1 MREVVNYSQW
11 DLSEKGSFLID
22 FFLGCVLTTCFLKG
36 SYLLDVYDKL
46 YVWYG
51 TQCSE
56 TMKQS
61 SILVANTYIRL
72 AATVREMYVGLE
84 LFMSGAEP
92 LEFQWV
98 FQVFGDWIVFL
109 VGFLTQGIPGLESSS
124 GVGCSKGS
132 RPSSS
137 EAASPP
143 AAGVSAHVSGRGCVG
158 GCLVFVV
165 F

>member
-1 MREVVNYSQW
+1 M
-11 DLSEKGSFLID
+11 G
-22 FFLGCVLTTCFLKG
+22 LTVFSWKG

-98 FQVFGDWIVFL
+98 FQVFGEIAVSFSL
-109 VGFLTQGIPGLESSS
+109 GF
-124 GVGCSKGS
+124 
-132 RPSSS
+132 
-137 EAASPP
+137 
-143 AAGVSAHVSGRGCVG
+143 
-158 GCLVFVV
+158 
-165 F
+165 